1 MPRRAGRR
9 LSGKEPS
16 DAAAHE
22 HDGAPVPM
30 PALHSRREEAEEI
43 FLTLT
48 VAGQLCGVPVLAV
61 RDVLGAQAITRIPL
75 APQEVAGS
83 LNLRG
88 RIVTAIDLRRRLGC
102 RRARRPRAAGMGAM
116 SVVVERDGELYS
128 LLADAVGEVLPL
140 PSRRSRAQPADPRS
154 ICGSDVSRGVHRMG
168 EQLLILLDVEQVL
181 AIGA

>member
-1 MPRRAGRR
+1 MQQAMT
-9 LSGKEPS
+9 
-16 DAAAHE
+16 ATAH
-22 HDGAPVPM
+22 APMAP
-30 PALHSRREEAEEI
+30 PSRREEAEEV

-61 RDVLGAQAITRIPL
+61 RDVLGAQVITRIPL

-83 LNLRG
+83 LNLRR
-88 RIVTAIDLRRRLGC
+88 RIVTAIDLRRRLSLP
-102 RRARRPRAAGMGAM
+102 PRAGGGPIGAGAM

-128 LLADAVGEVLPL
+128 LLADTVGEVLPL
-140 PSRRSRAQPADPRS
+140 LPGDRAPNPPTLDPLWR
-154 ICGSDVSRGVHRMG
+154 DVSRGVHRLG